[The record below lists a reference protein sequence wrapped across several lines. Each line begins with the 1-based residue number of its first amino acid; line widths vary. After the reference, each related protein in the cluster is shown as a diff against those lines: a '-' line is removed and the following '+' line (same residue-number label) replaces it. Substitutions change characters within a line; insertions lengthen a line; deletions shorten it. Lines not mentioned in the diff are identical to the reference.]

1 MKKMFILAAEVI
13 LMMVAS
19 AFFITPISASNM
31 KLANNEN
38 NIDIKPINFAYPQTV
53 LDNAEVAL
61 FKACEENDGIKF
73 VQTVIQMTIAK
84 NKISVENAG
93 EMLTMIDS
101 LAITQPA
108 DIKAILYSI
117 QAETYLNLYNA
128 NRWGYNRRE
137 LPTNSFPENP
147 KQWNRD
153 LYAKKVSELVSKVLC
168 NSDLLQQKRA
178 IDYKEL
184 LAQDNDKWEQFY
196 PTLYDVLSYRCI
208 EQLRPFYEDKIIP
221 FVVTNR
227 KQTIS
232 EIVLGQIKSI
242 NLNLLEIHKS
252 DKNHAALAVAINNW
266 IRMFVDQDKQAEAY
280 LKAFYEMQDSPY
292 STELLANLAIYANL
306 NQDEKALS
314 YKIYYNLCKQQVE
327 KYPDYF
333 RISLI
338 KNILNEKYGKNVK
351 CFLDD
356 AYLSTESITAS
367 VVISNLSEAYIHVF
381 KVSDKYK
388 INTQNRSKYV
398 EYVKSEKICVADEL
412 PFCKM
417 VTVDLG
423 KFEYGRYVV
432 EVSNNSLQNPKYFDN
447 NWASIFVV
455 SDVQP
460 FFVAG
465 KYVEKGETFIKNK
478 IYVVNAGTGEPI
490 ENAIIKCG
498 GNEQVTNSFGNI
510 EESEHNVGK
519 NFEIRNGND
528 KRYIDKYYRHH
539 YFYNDD
545 EDVNTKVTT
554 LTDLSLYHPGDTV
567 KFTAIAYR
575 IGKETRELAKD
586 SKFRFILKNPNWE
599 DVDTVLLSTDE
610 SGRLVGQFELPKNG
624 LRGQYAIVS
633 KSVVALNEGLGAE
646 EDFDADFDA
655 DCSFINVEE
664 YKTPTFYVEINDI
677 KNSYVVGDTLRI
689 GGVVETYSG
698 MPLANAKVE
707 YKIRHLNWWRWWS
720 GSSSEFVGK
729 ILADKDGT
737 FEIVLPT
744 DNLKDTKYAV
754 GKYTIEFTATSEA
767 GESQSSPVKMFSIG
781 EDYMLRMDVKDRI
794 CVDSAEIEMI
804 VNVENIAGNDTA
816 KELAYRIINIE
827 DTTRQITGKF
837 VSPKLVIAA
846 EMLPSGRYKVEFEL
860 SSDSSVKAEHEFVVY
875 RTSDK
880 CPPYKTP
887 LWVPA
892 LEYQTEKK
900 AKEVIVSVGSGY
912 EDSKVLCIISN
923 PDGIISENWINID
936 AKNTS
941 VKVPA
946 PQKYGK
952 IWVEFYTTRD
962 KKTISQ
968 EVVVYPAEDK
978 EMLKIT
984 AMSFRDKLVPG
995 STERWTFKFENEGGK
1010 SSFLPVMATMSDKA
1024 LNQIY
1029 PFKWDTPLFDH
1040 FHWHKP
1046 FKFIPIF
1053 TKMAV
1058 SNFLLMEDYCDVQ
1071 LNSCPIIYTYGLTML
1086 GNNYY
1091 SRYQPV
1097 VGWNGDNIPKQEIY
1111 ACIGTS
1117 ELTNAVAYG
1126 MSSDMMI
1133 DESVGMNRMKLS
1145 SDMIF
1150 QEAEESADMTESNDE
1165 VIATVINDKIKFR
1178 ETEFPSAFFYP
1189 TLSTDKN
1196 GVVEVVFDVPNFNT
1210 TWQFQ
1215 IVGYTDDLKSAY
1227 MMKETVANKP
1237 VMVKSNLPRFL
1248 RTGDKAR
1255 ICATIFNNSDALK
1268 SVGGKIE
1275 IFDPLTNDAIKSLS
1289 IESEDV
1295 VPFGSKQVYID
1306 YDVPSDRE
1314 FIGFRVYALS
1324 DDYTDGE
1331 QSLIAIMPSS
1341 SPIIESKPF
1350 YMSAEENK
1358 VQLEIS
1364 ELKNGSVVT
1373 LQYSDNPVWYCVTAL
1388 PSISEAKSSN
1398 IFSKLYALFG
1408 NAVATEIVNK
1418 YPPILKAI
1426 EEWRTEKSLAS
1437 QLSKNGDLKT
1447 FELNNTPWTQNA
1459 NAETVRMNRL
1469 ADLLDKEKTSQSV
1482 KTLISDIL
1490 RQQDNDGGWCWYPRG
1505 SSSKFVTTAV
1515 LLNFAMMKDMGA
1527 LSETEQVNNSIKKAI
1542 NYCDKI
1548 IIEEYYKFK
1557 TDLSVNEML
1566 KYLYIRS
1573 FYKVAYDD
1581 KMESIR
1587 KIYINR
1593 IKNDWYKF
1601 DTYDVATAAILLNRE
1616 GYAMEARSILESLRQ
1631 IAIKTP
1637 DKGMYYDNLQSG
1649 CNGWNRLITT
1659 TQVLEAFVEILPDDK
1674 SVDGLRQW
1682 LLLQREAQDWG
1693 TMRYNV
1699 EVIYA
1704 ILSSGT
1710 EWIGEYEPA
1719 KIIINGEDVQV
1730 QDREQYMGSIA
1741 LAVPKA
1747 DSEINLIIE
1756 KNGVHPA
1763 WGGLFQQYITP
1774 MADVKAQSIDDL
1786 KIEKSIYKIEKTP
1799 EGEVLKSKD
1808 EYEVGDKV
1816 RIQLIVD
1823 CKRDMDY
1830 IAIADERAACLEP
1843 VEQLSGN
1850 ISQDGLWL
1858 YRETRNSET
1867 NFFVDNMNKG
1877 VHIICYD
1884 CYVTQEGEYSIG
1896 ITTIQ
1901 SQYAPSLTAH
1911 SGGAKLIVENK

>member
-1 MKKMFILAAEVI
+1 MKKIFILAAEVI
-13 LMMVAS
+13 LMMITSV
-19 AFFITPISASNM
+19 FFITPIFASNM
-31 KLANNEN
+31 KLANSEN
-38 NIDIKPINFAYPQTV
+38 NNEIKPINFAYPQTV
-53 LDNAEVAL
+53 FDNAEVAL
-61 FKACEENDGIKF
+61 FKACGENDGIKL
-73 VQTVIQMTIAK
+73 VQAVIQMTIAK
-84 NKISVENAG
+84 NKISVENVG

-101 LAITQPA
+101 LAINQSA

-128 NRWGYNRRE
+128 NRWEYNRRE
-137 LPTNSFPENP
+137 LPANSFPENP
-147 KQWNRD
+147 KKWNRD

-168 NSDLLQQKRA
+168 NSDLLRQKCA
-178 IDYKEL
+178 MDYKEL

-196 PTLYDVLSYRCI
+196 PTLYDILSYRCI

-227 KQTIS
+227 KQTIP
-232 EIVLGQIKSI
+232 EIVLEQIKSI
-242 NLNLLEIHKS
+242 NFNLLEIHKS
-252 DKNHAALAVAINNW
+252 DKNDAALTVAINNW
-266 IRMFVDQDKQAEAY
+266 IRMFVDQDKQAEVW

-292 STELLANLAIYANL
+292 STELLANLAIYANS
-306 NQDEKALS
+306 NQDEKGLS

-367 VVISNLSEAYIHVF
+367 VEISNLNEAYIHVF

-388 INTQNRSKYV
+388 INTQNLSKYV
-398 EYVKSEKICVADEL
+398 KYVKSEKICVADEL

-417 VTVDLG
+417 ATVDLG

-447 NWASIFVV
+447 NWANIFVV

-465 KYVEKGETFIKNK
+465 KYVEKGETSLKNK

-490 ENAIIKCG
+490 ENAIIKWS

-519 NFEIRNGND
+519 NFEIKNGND
-528 KRYIDKYYRHH
+528 KRYIGRYYRH
-539 YFYNDD
+539 YYVDD
-545 EDVNTKVTT
+545 NEDINTKVTV

-586 SKFRFILKNPNWE
+586 TKFRFILKNPSWE

-610 SGRLVGQFELPKNG
+610 SGRVVGQFELPKNG
-624 LRGQYAIVS
+624 LRGKYAIVP
-633 KSVVALNEGLGAE
+633 KSVVSFDEDLGVE
-646 EDFDADFDA
+646 EDFDIDY
-655 DCSFINVEE
+655 SYINVEE
-664 YKTPTFYVEINDI
+664 YKAPTFYIEINDI

-689 GGVVETYSG
+689 GGVVETYSE
-698 MPLANAKVE
+698 MPLANAKIG

-720 GSSSEFVGK
+720 GSSEFVGK
-729 ILADKDGT
+729 TLADENGK

-767 GESQSSPVKMFSIG
+767 GESQSSPVIMFSIG

-794 CVDSAEIEMI
+794 CIDSSEIEMI
-804 VNVENIAGNDTA
+804 VNVENIAGNNTA

-827 DTTRQITGKF
+827 DTTQQITGKF

-846 EMLPSGRYKVEFEL
+846 EMLPSGRYKVEVEL
-860 SSDSSVKAEHEFVVY
+860 SSDSSVKAEHEFVAY

-880 CPPYKTP
+880 HPPYKTP
-887 LWVPA
+887 LWVPT
-892 LEYQTEKK
+892 LEYRAEKK

-936 AKNTS
+936 AKNAS

-962 KKTISQ
+962 KKTIWQ

-1029 PFKWDTPLFDH
+1029 PFKWDTPLFEH

-1053 TKMAV
+1053 TKMAI
-1058 SNFLLMEDYCDVQ
+1058 SYFLLMEDYCDVQ
-1071 LNSCPIIYTYGLTML
+1071 LNSCPIIYTYDLTML

-1097 VGWNGDNIPKQEIY
+1097 VGWREDNIPKQEIY
-1111 ACIGTS
+1111 ASIDTS
-1117 ELTNAVAYG
+1117 ALTNATAYG
-1126 MSSDMMI
+1126 ISSDMI

-1145 SDMIF
+1145 SGMVL
-1150 QEAEESADMTESNDE
+1150 QEVEPTGMAELNDE
-1165 VIATVINDKIKFR
+1165 MTITANNDKIKFR

-1196 GVVEVVFDVPNFNT
+1196 GIVEVVFDVPNFNT

-1215 IVGYTDDLKSAY
+1215 IAGYTGDLKSAY
-1227 MMKETVANKP
+1227 MMKEAVANKP
-1237 VMVKSNLPRFL
+1237 IMVKSNLPRFL

-1268 SVGGKIE
+1268 FVGGKIE
-1275 IFDPLTNDAIKSLS
+1275 IFDPLTDDVIKSSL
-1289 IESEDV
+1289 IESEEV
-1295 VPFGSKQVYID
+1295 VAFGSKMIYID
-1306 YDVPSDRE
+1306 YDVPSDKE

-1358 VQLEIS
+1358 IQLEIS
-1364 ELKNGSVVT
+1364 KLKNGSTVT

-1408 NAVATEIVNK
+1408 NVVAVGIVDK
-1418 YPPILKAI
+1418 YPQVLKAI
-1426 EEWRTEKSLAS
+1426 EEWQAEKSLTS

-1459 NAETVRMNRL
+1459 NAQTVRMNRL
-1469 ADLLDKEKTSQSV
+1469 ADLLDKERTNQSV

-1490 RQQDNDGGWCWYPRG
+1490 RQQDNDGGWCWYPG
-1505 SSSKFVTTAV
+1505 GCSSKFATTAV
-1515 LLNFAMMKDMGA
+1515 LLNFAMMKDMVA

-1542 NYCDKI
+1542 NYCDKK
-1548 IIEEYYKFK
+1548 IIEEYDKYK
-1557 TDLSVNEML
+1557 TNLSVSEML

-1573 FYKVAYDD
+1573 FYNIVYDG

-1587 KIYINR
+1587 EMYINK
-1593 IKNDWYKF
+1593 IKNNWYKF
-1601 DTYDVATAAILLNRE
+1601 DIYDVATAAILLNRE

-1631 IAIKTP
+1631 RAIKTP
-1637 DKGMYYDNLQSG
+1637 DKGMYYDNLQGGYS
-1649 CNGWNRLITT
+1649 GWNRLITT
-1659 TQVLEAFVEILPDDK
+1659 TQVLEAFVEISPNDK
-1674 SVDGLRQW
+1674 SVDSIRQW

-1693 TMRYNV
+1693 AMRYNV

-1704 ILSSGT
+1704 ILSSGSG
-1710 EWIGEYEPA
+1710 WIGEYEPA
-1719 KIIINGEDVQV
+1719 KIIVNGEDVQV
-1730 QDREQYMGSIA
+1730 QDREQYVGSITFT
-1741 LAVPKA
+1741 VPKA
-1747 DSEINLIIE
+1747 DLGVNLKIE
-1756 KNGVHPA
+1756 KNGMHPA

-1774 MADVKAQSIDDL
+1774 MADVEAQSIDDL
-1786 KIEKSIYKIEKTP
+1786 QIEKSIYKIEKTS
-1799 EGEVLKSKD
+1799 EGEVLKSVNK
-1808 EYEVGDKV
+1808 YEVGDKV

-1830 IAIADERAACLEP
+1830 IAIADEKAACLEP
-1843 VEQLSGN
+1843 IEQLSGN

-1867 NFFVDNMNKG
+1867 NFFVDKMNKG
-1877 VHIICYD
+1877 VHIIHYD

-1896 ITTIQ
+1896 IATIQ
-1901 SQYAPSLTAH
+1901 SQYAPSLLAH
-1911 SGGAKLIVENK
+1911 SGGAKLVVRNK